1 MQEIPGS
8 ADPLQSDHSDMIR
21 MLSRPLF
28 EARTWMQFSGIVLIL
43 MGAACALTMWG
54 IIICWIPIWLGVLLI
69 KSASGMEAAHTASD
83 PDSLLQA
90 LSRLK
95 TGFIIL
101 GILMALEL
109 LGAVIGLFVMGGL
122 VMAGLSEL

>member
-1 MQEIPGS
+1 MQEIPS
-8 ADPLQSDHSDMIR
+8 AADPLQPDNSDLIR

-43 MGAACALTMWG
+43 MGAACALTLWG
-54 IIICWIPIWLGVLLI
+54 IIFCWIPIWLGVLLI
-69 KSASGMEAAHTASD
+69 KSASGMETAHEANNA
-83 PDSLLQA
+83 DSLLQA

>member
-8 ADPLQSDHSDMIR
+8 ADQLEPDHSGMIR
-21 MLSRPLF
+21 KLSRPLY

-43 MGAACALTMWG
+43 MGAACAITIWG
-54 IIICWIPIWLGVLLI
+54 IIFCWIPIWLGVLLI
-69 KSASGMEAAHTASD
+69 KSASGMEAAHEASD
-83 PDSLLQA
+83 ADSLLQA
-90 LSRLK
+90 LKRLK

-122 VMAGLSEL
+122 FIAGLSEL

>member
-1 MQEIPGS
+1 MQEIPS
-8 ADPLQSDHSDMIR
+8 AADPLQPDNSDLIR

-43 MGAACALTMWG
+43 MGAACAISVWG

-69 KSASGMEAAHTASD
+69 KSASGMETAHEANNA
-83 PDSLLQA
+83 DSLLQA